1 MLETLIAPYTSE
13 RFVKKSRFLANTTHV
28 KTANEAKDFIASV
41 SITYPD
47 ATHHC
52 WAWRIG
58 QNSRYYDAGEP
69 SGTAGKPI
77 LQAIISQKLDHVV
90 LIISR
95 WFGGIKLGAGGLI
108 RAYSGTATECL
119 HQAPKELLIERI
131 QLSFHCPFSMINLV
145 QARLL
150 EWQIESTPPVFDAQ
164 GAAFILNLPI
174 EKREEI
180 TRRITD
186 LTYGKSVIKSIAPDN
201 TSRKIKEKVPLE

>member
-1 MLETLIAPYTSE
+1 MVETLIAPYTSE
-13 RFVKKSRFLANTTHV
+13 RFIKNSRFLAHAMPV
-28 KTANEAKDFIASV
+28 KTTKEAKDFITSL

-52 WAWRIG
+52 WAWQIG
-58 QNSRYYDAGEP
+58 PSSRCYDAGEP

-95 WFGGIKLGAGGLI
+95 WFGGIKLGASGLI

-119 HQAPKELLIERI
+119 RHAPKELLIERI
-131 QLSFHCPFSMINLV
+131 QLSFHCPFSLINLL

-150 EWQIESTPPVFDAQ
+150 EWHIENTPPVFDAQ
-164 GAAFILNLPI
+164 GAFFILNLPI
-174 EKREEI
+174 ERREEI
-180 TRRITD
+180 THRITD
-186 LTYGKSVIKSIAPDN
+186 LTHGKSVIKIIAPHTPN
-201 TSRKIKEKVPLE
+201 KN